1 MSGSAQRSVPATSV
15 TSRPRSSLIPLSS
28 TTPTRILGPWRS
40 TRMARLWSSSLAT
53 ARTSS
58 NRATWSARSPWE
70 KFSRTTSRP
79 ASTIPPRTS
88 RLLEAGPRV
97 ATTLVRSVFI
107 IVPAVWHDSRP
118 AAKVGRWRGRVFLP
132 AVDRQPGDR
141 QRGLAR
147 MRFDDDSQLDSSQ
160 VRDTRGRGG
169 FPRRGGVAI
178 GGGAGILGVVV
189 FILLQLLG
197 GGGATSGA
205 LPGIDQIQGESTQLD
220 EECKTGADANT
231 KEDCRVV
238 AVVNSLQE
246 FWTAEFQRRGAQYQL
261 APTRLFSGGVQ
272 TGCGTASSDVGPFY
286 CPRDGTVYIDLSFYR
301 DLQTRFGA
309 QGGAVRLELQADCY
323 AGLWANHAT
332 TEPGPDGGDP
342 LVERITEQDIAD
354 GLDAA
359 AAIGDDAIQQR
370 FQGQV
375 NPETWTHGSSAQR
388 QKWFTTGYRTGDPA
402 QCNTFRGTV

>member
-1 MSGSAQRSVPATSV
+1 MRFRNS
-15 TSRPRSSLIPLSS
+15 
-28 TTPTRILGPWRS
+28 
-40 TRMARLWSSSLAT
+40 
-53 ARTSS
+53 
-58 NRATWSARSPWE
+58 
-70 KFSRTTSRP
+70 
-79 ASTIPPRTS
+79 S
-88 RLLEAGPRV
+88 RLD
-97 ATTLVRSVFI
+97 T
-107 IVPAVWHDSRP
+107 
-118 AAKVGRWRGRVFLP
+118 
-132 AVDRQPGDR
+132 
-141 QRGLAR
+141 
-147 MRFDDDSQLDSSQ
+147 SQ

-169 FPRRGGVAI
+169 FGGFPRGGGVAI

-189 FILLQLLG
+189 FLLLQLLG

-205 LPGIDQIQGESTQLD
+205 LPGIDQVQGETSQLS

-231 KEDCRVV
+231 KQDCRVV

-246 FWTAEFQRRGAQYQL
+246 FWAAEFQRRGGEYQM
-261 APTRLFSGGVQ
+261 APTTLFSGGVQ

-286 CPRDGTVYIDLSFYR
+286 CPRDGTVYIDLSFYG

-309 QGGAVRLELQADCY
+309 QGGPFAQAYVLAHEYGHHVQNLTGTMERVGTSQSGEQSGAVRLELQADCY

-342 LVERITEQDIAD
+342 LVERITTDDIAD

-388 QKWFTTGYRTGDPA
+388 QKWFTTGYRTGDLD
-402 QCNTFRGTV
+402 QCNTFGGSV

>member
-1 MSGSAQRSVPATSV
+1 MRFRNS
-15 TSRPRSSLIPLSS
+15 
-28 TTPTRILGPWRS
+28 
-40 TRMARLWSSSLAT
+40 
-53 ARTSS
+53 
-58 NRATWSARSPWE
+58 
-70 KFSRTTSRP
+70 
-79 ASTIPPRTS
+79 S
-88 RLLEAGPRV
+88 RLD
-97 ATTLVRSVFI
+97 T
-107 IVPAVWHDSRP
+107 
-118 AAKVGRWRGRVFLP
+118 
-132 AVDRQPGDR
+132 
-141 QRGLAR
+141 
-147 MRFDDDSQLDSSQ
+147 SQ

-169 FPRRGGVAI
+169 FGGYPRRGGVAI

-197 GGGATSGA
+197 GGGTTSGA

-246 FWTAEFQRRGAQYQL
+246 FWTAEFQRSGAQYQL
-261 APTRLFSGGVQ
+261 APTTLFSGGVQ

-301 DLQTRFGA
+301 DLQARFGA
-309 QGGAVRLELQADCY
+309 QGGPFAQAYVLAHEYGHHVQNLTGAMERVGNSQSGAQSGAVRLELQADCY

-342 LVERITEQDIAD
+342 LVERITQEDIAD

-388 QKWFTTGYRTGDPA
+388 QKWFTTGYRTGDLA
-402 QCNTFRGTV
+402 QCDTFSGTV